1 MRGVCADVVS
11 SVLPNNLMIFRIHP
25 LAGQGVN
32 LGLRDVA
39 SLTEVLNE
47 AVYNGEDLGEL
58 LVAGVSICHLS
69 SVTETKTI
77 VMCRVK
83 A

>member
-11 SVLPNNLMIFRIHP
+11 SVLTNNLMIFRIHP

-69 SVTETKTI
+69 LKL
-77 VMCRVK
+77 K
-83 A
+83 P